1 MKVLLANNDQYEA
14 LNNYKNGVDV
24 LKFSK
29 DGEGNWVVGIAVLDY
44 EPFSAVHANLSE
56 LTIIEYIM
64 PED

>member
-14 LNNYKNGVDV
+14 LNDYKNGVDV

-29 DGEGNWVVGIAVLDY
+29 DAEDNWVVGVAVLDY
-44 EPFSAVHANLSE
+44 EPFSAVHAALSE
-56 LTIIEYIM
+56 LAIIEYVM